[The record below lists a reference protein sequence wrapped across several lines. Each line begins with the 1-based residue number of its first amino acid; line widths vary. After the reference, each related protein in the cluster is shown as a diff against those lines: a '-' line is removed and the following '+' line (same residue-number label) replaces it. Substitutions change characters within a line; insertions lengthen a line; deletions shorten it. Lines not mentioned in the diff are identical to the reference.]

1 MVTTVAT
8 RRELLKRAGG
18 AAGLLGLGGGA
29 IAAEQL
35 LGPHAGV
42 GSGVAAAPR
51 SWRFRSRPGL
61 RPVAVTVTTGSL
73 PGYVFLGPGN
83 LGAIQGGPM
92 IVEEDGEPVWF
103 RHLRSPTWE
112 SNFAAT
118 SYRGRPVLSWW
129 EGEVQAPLGYGRGE
143 GVIVD
148 AAYDELARVRAAD
161 GRDADV
167 HEFRLTPQGTALLTC
182 FPQVVETDLSAVGG
196 PRRGRVLESVF
207 QEIDP
212 STGSLLLEW
221 RSLDHIPITE
231 SHRPPEDLYDYL
243 HINSIDVLPDGNL
256 LVSARHA
263 WTLYKLDR
271 RSGAVIWRLGGKRS
285 DFKLGHRAR
294 FTWQH
299 DARYQA
305 DGSITL
311 FDNGSDGRQY
321 TASESR
327 GVVLAVD
334 ERARTARLAAEYR
347 HPSSLMSVSMG
358 SVQILPGG
366 NVLVGWGSQP
376 YASEFT
382 AGGRLLADARM
393 PKKEQSYRSFSMPWI
408 GLPSDRPAVAAGG
421 TRGGR
426 TTLFASWNGATEVT
440 HWLLDA
446 GPSHQR
452 LHPVGVATRSG
463 FETAITLEGDFSY
476 AAVTAL
482 DSSSKRLGRSRT
494 IRL

>member
-8 RRELLKRAGG
+8 RRQLLKRAGG
-18 AAGLLGLGGGA
+18 AAGLLGLGG
-29 IAAEQL
+29 AALAADQL
-35 LGPHAGV
+35 LGPRAAPSSH
-42 GSGVAAAPR
+42 AAAPR
-51 SWRFRSRPGL
+51 RVWQFHSLPGL
-61 RPVAVTVTTGSL
+61 RPVDVTVTTGSL
-73 PGYVFLGPGN
+73 PGYVFLGPGS
-83 LGAIQGGPM
+83 LGTIQGGPI
-92 IVEEDGEPVWF
+92 IVDPDGEPVWF
-103 RHLRSPTWE
+103 RPLRWPTWE

-118 SYRGRPVLSWW
+118 SYRGQPALAWW
-129 EGEVQAPLGYGRGE
+129 EGVVQAPLGYGRGE

-148 AAYDELARVRAAD
+148 TSYHELARVRAAG

-182 FPQVVETDLSAVGG
+182 YPQIVEADLSSIGG

-212 STGSLLLEW
+212 GTGSLLLEW

-243 HINSIDVLPDGNL
+243 HVNSIDVLPDGNL
-256 LVSARHA
+256 LVSARHT

-285 DFKLGHRAR
+285 DFKLGHGAR

-299 DARYQA
+299 DARHRP

-327 GVVLAVD
+327 GVVLAID

-347 HPSSLMSVSMG
+347 HPSRLISVSMG
-358 SVQILPGG
+358 SVQLLPGG

-382 AGGRLLADARM
+382 PGGKLVADAEM

-408 GLPSDRPAVAAGG
+408 GKPSDRPAVAAAGKRSGG
-421 TRGGR
+421 

-440 HWLLDA
+440 NWLLHA
-446 GPSHQR
+446 GPSHRR
-452 LHPVGVATRSG
+452 LHPVGVASRSG
-463 FETAITLEGDFSY
+463 FETAIGLDGDFSY

-482 DSSSKRLGRSRT
+482 DASSRRLARSPT